1 MVPGIKN
8 DESVSNTERGCGESQ
23 HLNIARGRVLCVTWL
38 RHRIQQYNILQLVF
52 GLFTPVQGRRGKGPR
67 AEHGHYLF
75 FVQLCRAATGSPG
88 ITHKVHHFLRY
99 GVL

>member
-38 RHRIQQYNILQLVF
+38 RHRIQQYNILQPVF
-52 GLFTPVQGRRGKGPR
+52 RLIYADVQGRRGKGQ
-67 AEHGHYLF
+67 EQSMGVTF
-75 FVQLCRAATGSPG
+75 FSNRIPKNNT
-88 ITHKVHHFLRY
+88 
-99 GVL
+99 

>member
-38 RHRIQQYNILQLVF
+38 RHRIQQYNILQPVF
-52 GLFTPVQGRRGKGPR
+52 RLIYADVQGRRGKGPR
-67 AEHGHYLF
+67 AEHGCYLF
-75 FVQLCRAATGSPG
+75 
-88 ITHKVHHFLRY
+88 
-99 GVL
+99 